1 MNNPNRN
8 KSDPRPQKAQGGL
21 IKQRESWRDAWA
33 KLKKYYVGSRQDLTE
48 LEKHLV
54 TNDNE
59 ALALDPL
66 ELTYV
71 PSAVP
76 EEFKPQITSSKGHSY
91 LNTTMGSYYLDGD
104 IEEAL
109 TGREANKTITS
120 RRPLA
125 RVSLMMSHMERCYA
139 EEVVNKEKQDILALE
154 IYRTLLTNNQ

>member
-1 MNNPNRN
+1 
-8 KSDPRPQKAQGGL
+8 
-21 IKQRESWRDAWA
+21 
-33 KLKKYYVGSRQDLTE
+33 
-48 LEKHLV
+48 
-54 TNDNE
+54 
-59 ALALDPL
+59 
-66 ELTYV
+66 
-71 PSAVP
+71 
-76 EEFKPQITSSKGHSY
+76 
-91 LNTTMGSYYLDGD
+91 MGSYYLDGD